1 MSAIEELTEHPE
13 LTAMTPLLYV
23 AWADGA
29 LAESEITLLR
39 KAAEA
44 HLGAPNALLDRW
56 LDPDDPP
63 SSTELMQLY
72 RFVRERAGRLDAEA
86 RGGLVDL
93 GLSIAGLEG
102 EVADAEA
109 KRRAL
114 SEIEDALGIQS
125 REVARHF
132 FEERPPVAQEFAEAA
147 PPFSPEAL
155 TLVLDGEYRE
165 DWERVRA
172 LVADERLAL
181 RHGLSTD
188 AYRAQVLEWI
198 GVVCEDGIGALSF
211 PEAHGGGG
219 RVDRFV
225 KCFEALAMHDLSLVV
240 KAGVQFGLF
249 GGAILNL
256 GSERHHAE
264 HLRGVGDGS
273 RLGGFAM
280 TELGHGSNV
289 RDLETIARF
298 EDGRFV
304 IHSPSPSAR
313 KEWIGNAA
321 LHGRSMVVFAQL
333 ETQGERHGVHAFF
346 VPVRDEDGA
355 PLPGVRIE
363 DCGHKMGLNGVDN
376 GRLWFDH
383 VEAPREA
390 LLDRY
395 ASVDEDGVYHSP
407 IASPSRR
414 FFTMLGTLVGGRI
427 SVGAAAVTASKVALA
442 TAVRYGALRRQFGPE
457 GQPERCV
464 LDYPAHQQ
472 RLMPHVAAAYAHHF
486 TAVDLQRRWMEHEGE
501 DTREIEALAAGV
513 KALATWHAIDAT
525 QAARECCGGMGFLTA
540 NRICQLRKDVD
551 VFATFEGDNTVLL
564 QLVAKSLL
572 TGFAKQLSNNLLGTL
587 LGEIGER
594 ARRALIETNPVNK
607 RRVDDDHLL
616 SADFHADALKFRAH
630 NLLVSGARRL
640 KRRTDDG
647 MDAFDAFTEIQDHF
661 VALAKAET
669 EAHVHACFRAA
680 VDAQPAGPERD
691 ALESLRALWAVWRLH
706 DDVGW
711 YLENDYLEASKARAL
726 RKLLGR
732 RCAVVR
738 RDAVALVDGFGIP
751 DAMLGPIAFEGYT
764 ERVFG

>member
-13 LTAMTPLLYV
+13 LTAMSPLLYV

-29 LAESEITLLR
+29 LADDEIAALR
-39 KAAEA
+39 RAAES
-44 HLGAPNALLDRW
+44 HLDAPSAVLDRW
-56 LDPDDPP
+56 LDPSSPP
-63 SSTELMQLY
+63 SSTELLQLY

-86 RGGLVDL
+86 RGDLVDL
-93 GLSIAGLEG
+93 GLSIAELDGALSD
-102 EVADAEA
+102 ADA

-114 SEIEDALGIQS
+114 REVEDALGIQS

-132 FEERPPVAQEFAEAA
+132 FTERPPVAQELDEAA
-147 PPFSPEAL
+147 PSFSPEAI
-155 TLVLDGEYRE
+155 TRVLDGDYRE
-165 DWERVRA
+165 DWERVRR
-172 LVADERLAL
+172 LVRDERLAL
-181 RHGLSTD
+181 RGELPT
-188 AYRAQVLEWI
+188 AEYRARVLEWVR
-198 GVVCEDGIGALSF
+198 VVIDEGIGALSF
-211 PEAHGGGG
+211 PEAYGGAG

-225 KCFEALAMHDLSLVV
+225 KTFEALAMHDLSLVV
-240 KAGVQFGLF
+240 KVGVQFGLF

-264 HLRGVGDGS
+264 HLRAVGDGTL
-273 RLGGFAM
+273 LGGFAM

-298 EDGRFV
+298 EGGRFV

-346 VPVRDEDGA
+346 VPVRDEDGE
-355 PLPGVRIE
+355 PLPGVRVE

-383 VEAPREA
+383 VEVPREA

-395 ASVDEDGVYHSP
+395 ASVAEDGAYHSP

-457 GQPERCV
+457 GAPERCI

-472 RLMPHVAAAYAHHF
+472 RLMPHLAAAYAHHF
-486 TAVDLQRRWMEHEGE
+486 TAVDLQRRWTEHEGE

-551 VFATFEGDNTVLL
+551 VFATFEGDNVVLL

-572 TGFAKQLSNNLLGTL
+572 TGFAKQLSDNLLGTL

-616 SADFHADALKFRAH
+616 GADFHDDALRFRAH

-640 KRRTDDG
+640 KRRTDEG
-647 MDAFDAFTEIQDHF
+647 MDAFDAFTEIQDHL
-661 VALAKAET
+661 VALAKADT
-669 EAHVHACFRAA
+669 EAHVHACFRAGVEA
-680 VDAQPAGPERD
+680 LDAGPERD

-706 DDVGW
+706 SDVGW
-711 YLENDYLEASKARAL
+711 FLENDYLEASKARAL
-726 RKLLGR
+726 RKLFSR
-732 RCAVVR
+732 RCAAVR
-738 RDAVALVDGFGIP
+738 TDAVALVDAFGVP
-751 DAMLGPIAFEGYT
+751 DEMLGPIAFEGYT
-764 ERVFG
+764 EASFS